1 MQIYHNLPNFAKVS
15 RIFPFL
21 SCQQYKAT
29 SRFFY
34 MENLLASV
42 LMGLDKLHWIQVLA
56 MVIIIVGMAL
66 TNIGK
71 RRRLH
76 SLPPK

>member
-1 MQIYHNLPNFAKVS
+1 
-15 RIFPFL
+15 
-21 SCQQYKAT
+21 
-29 SRFFY
+29 